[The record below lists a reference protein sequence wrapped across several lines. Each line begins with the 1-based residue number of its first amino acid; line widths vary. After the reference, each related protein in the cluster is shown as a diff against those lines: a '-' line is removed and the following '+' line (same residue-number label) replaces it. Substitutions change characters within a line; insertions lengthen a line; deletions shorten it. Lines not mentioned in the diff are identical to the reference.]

1 MDRDLDRMSATS
13 FDLLVIGGG
22 INGTGV
28 ARDAALRGLRVA
40 LVEKNDWGWG
50 TSARSTRLIHGG
62 LRYLEQYDFALVH
75 EGLKERELLLRNAPH
90 LVKPLP
96 FLTPVYH
103 GDRHSWLMVKL
114 GMILYDL
121 LSWRKSLPTHRSF
134 GPEET
139 LRLEPT
145 LKPDGLRGGMLYYDG
160 QVDFPERL
168 CMANVVDAVEHG
180 AHAANHA
187 RVTGFLR
194 EEGRIVGA
202 TVEDGLTGRTY
213 SIRARVVV
221 NAAGPWADAVA
232 GLADSGYQPRLR
244 RTEGIHLV
252 VPAFT
257 RHAVVM
263 LAQRDGRV
271 FFAVPWQRHELVGT
285 TDTDFDGDLDRLSAS
300 DSDVRYLV
308 EETRRRFPTARLDE
322 IAYTTSGV
330 RALVRQPGAR
340 DPSATSRKHLVH
352 RHRTPGSENLIS
364 ILGGKLTAYR
374 CLAEEVVDRV
384 CDVLGERRP
393 GRTDTTPL
401 PGGEERDVAGL
412 AHRLAERV
420 ADRGVA
426 AEAVTHLVRLYGTRA
441 EGLLEEGLR
450 QPELLQ
456 PMVPGG
462 KDLWVQ
468 VLQSVEHEMARSVD
482 DVLLRRLALGLEP
495 GNGWEAAPEIA
506 RRMGDLLG
514 WDEARIRSEVDAYRQ
529 TLGLMRARDLGVPHA
544 AMG

>member
-1 MDRDLDRMSATS
+1 MERDLARMSTTS

-22 INGTGV
+22 INGVGI
-28 ARDAALRGLRVA
+28 ARDAALRGLTVA

-90 LVKPLP
+90 LVRPLP
-96 FLTPVYH
+96 FLTPIYD
-103 GDRHSWLMVKL
+103 GDRHSWLTVKL

-121 LSWRKSLPTHRSF
+121 LSWRKSVPTHRSF
-134 GPEET
+134 SAEET

-145 LKPDGLRGGMLYYDG
+145 LKPEGLRGSMLYYDG

-168 CMANVVDAVEHG
+168 CVANVIDAIEHG
-180 AHAANHA
+180 AQAANHA
-187 RVTGFLR
+187 RVTRFLR
-194 EEGRIVGA
+194 EEGQIAGA
-202 TVEDGLTGRTY
+202 VVEDTLTGQAY
-213 SIRARVVV
+213 PIRARVVV
-221 NAAGPWADAVA
+221 NAAGPWADEVA
-232 GLADSGYQPRLR
+232 GLGDAEYRPKLR

-271 FFAVPWQRHELVGT
+271 FFAVPWQGHQLVGT

-300 DSDVRYLV
+300 ADDVRYLV

-340 DPSATSRKHLVH
+340 DPSATSRKHLVY
-352 RHRTPGSENLIS
+352 RHRAPGNENLIS
-364 ILGGKLTAYR
+364 VLGGKLTAYR
-374 CLAEEVVDRV
+374 SLAQEVVDRA
-384 CDVLGERRP
+384 CELLGRRRP
-393 GRTDTTPL
+393 ARTADRPL

-412 AHRLAERV
+412 ARRLAKQ
-420 ADRGVA
+420 AAGRGVSEA
-426 AEAVTHLVRLYGTRA
+426 AAQHLVRLYGTRA
-441 EGLLEEGLR
+441 EALLEQGLHR
-450 QPELLQ
+450 PELLQ
-456 PMVPGG
+456 PILPGG
-462 KDLWVQ
+462 RDLWVQ
-468 VLQSVEHEMARSVD
+468 VHHGVEQEMARSLED
-482 DVLLRRLALGLEP
+482 LLLRRLALGLEP
-495 GNGWEAAPEIA
+495 GNGLEAAVEIG

-514 WDEARIRSEVDAYRQ
+514 WDEARVRSEVDAYRQ
-529 TLGLMRARDLGVPHA
+529 VLKRMHARPLGAART
-544 AMG
+544 M